1 MARVTVEDCVLLVP
15 NRFDLVMVAA
25 QRARQ
30 IASGAPL
37 AIDRDNDKNP
47 VVALREIAEEKLSLP
62 DLRDTLIRGH
72 QKSVEADEPEEEIV
86 DLMADENTWMHT
98 TDNSLADDDSMSDA
112 EEDITEDDDIAS
124 EMDRNP
130 GAAFGMTEDDVVGN
144 DADGDVGP

>member
-30 IASGAPL
+30 ISSGAPL

-72 QKSVEADEPEEEIV
+72 QKTVEADEPEEEIV
-86 DLMADENTWMHT
+86 DLMADENSWMHT
-98 TDNSLADDDSMSDA
+98 TDNSLADDAMSDA
-112 EEDITEDDDIAS
+112 EEITEDDDIAS
-124 EMDRNP
+124 EMERNP
-130 GAAFGMTEDDVVGN
+130 GAAFDMTEGDVVAE
-144 DADGDVGP
+144 DDEDDEVDP

>member
-86 DLMADENTWMHT
+86 DLMADENNWMHT